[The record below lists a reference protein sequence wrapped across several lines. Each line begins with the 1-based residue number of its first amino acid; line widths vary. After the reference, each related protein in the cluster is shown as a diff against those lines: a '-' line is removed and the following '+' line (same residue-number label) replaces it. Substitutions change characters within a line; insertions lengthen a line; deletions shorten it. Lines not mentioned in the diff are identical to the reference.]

1 MPKLNDKYKKAGQ
14 VWVVTCVAAGIITL
28 SAGNGK
34 RPDKI
39 LYPSELEKEGFIKVN
54 RAIV

>member
-1 MPKLNDKYKKAGQ
+1 MIELNDKYKKSGQ
-14 VWVVTCVAAGIITL
+14 IWIVTCIAAGIITL

-39 LYPSELEKEGFIKVN
+39 LYPSELEKEGFVKLG
-54 RAIV
+54 R